1 MISKQREVYRVT
13 NSECDKVNY
22 ELTESEVLNLYYSEP
37 RLAVLMDLDVIRLID
52 RHLVVNLKEF
62 ITPKTNHLTAHA
74 RRHIS
79 NCCVGIHYINEFES
93 KPLSVTISS
102 TLDILIQSASFLEK
116 ASPVVGAQT
125 EVEQNKEST
134 LINKEIDRLNKIIM
148 NLPGS
153 FSGSLKSHMERKGYT
168 EELLSQESWV
178 SLSTIKQYRQK
189 EEKEKTLKTVT
200 ALCIGLHLHPWLT
213 EDLLRKA
220 GIVPKAT
227 RQDGAYRYLYTVLY
241 KGTIEECN
249 VYLRSQKLQE
259 FKLREKMA

>member
-1 MISKQREVYRVT
+1 MISKQREAYRIT

-93 KPLSVTISS
+93 QPLSVTI
-102 TLDILIQSASFLEK
+102 
-116 ASPVVGAQT
+116 
-125 EVEQNKEST
+125 N
-134 LINKEIDRLNKIIM
+134 
-148 NLPGS
+148 
-153 FSGSLKSHMERKGYT
+153 
-168 EELLSQESWV
+168 
-178 SLSTIKQYRQK
+178 
-189 EEKEKTLKTVT
+189 
-200 ALCIGLHLHPWLT
+200 
-213 EDLLRKA
+213 
-220 GIVPKAT
+220 
-227 RQDGAYRYLYTVLY
+227 GAYRYLYTVLY